1 MLLIPTQR
9 KFIFILPSTATSYA
23 KIHFKNGFSKNLN
36 FFSLIP
42 ILFKKYLLV
51 DFLFLAIKKLWQP
64 SRYHDI
70 ILVKSNIYFDR
81 NIIL

>member
-9 KFIFILPSTATSYA
+9 KFIFILPSAATSYA

-42 ILFKKYLLV
+42 ILFKKISFGRFLV
-51 DFLFLAIKKLWQP
+51 FSNQEIMAT
-64 SRYHDI
+64 
-70 ILVKSNIYFDR
+70 KS
-81 NIIL
+81 LP